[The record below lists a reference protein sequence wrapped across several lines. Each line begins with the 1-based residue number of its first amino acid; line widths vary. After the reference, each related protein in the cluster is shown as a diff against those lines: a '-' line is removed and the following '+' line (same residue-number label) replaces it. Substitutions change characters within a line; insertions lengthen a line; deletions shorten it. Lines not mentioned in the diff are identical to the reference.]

1 MNHVQ
6 TYALIVAGLLIQ
18 SRPLPDAEAFRK
30 DLPVIVDIR
39 NAISRP
45 LVGSPAPDPIL
56 NQYTY
61 KEQKTETI
69 LDSKGKTRSTTI
81 EVFEVTRSSLT
92 GKVYRR
98 PVSKNGEPVTG
109 ELPSKSVTSTT
120 SAPPPFRDP
129 VAEERDIQAL
139 YEINANWS
147 ESIDGHSVIALTIR
161 PNPRYK
167 PKTRLGEWQQH
178 FLIRAWLTEKGH
190 EVIRQESE
198 VITEIP
204 DPGRPGPIKK
214 GTMIKMERQLINGEV
229 WIPIR
234 TELHMIGGFLPK
246 GEQGFSI
253 NEYSEF
259 KKFVVDV
266 ELKH

>member
-30 DLPVIVDIR
+30 DLPVIVNIR
-39 NAISRP
+39 DAGNRA
-45 LVGSPAPDPIL
+45 LVGSLAQDPIL
-56 NQYTY
+56 DQYTY
-61 KEQKTETI
+61 KQQSTEII

-81 EVFEVTRSSLT
+81 EVFEVTRSALT

-98 PVSKNGEPVTG
+98 PVSKNGEPVSG
-109 ELPSKSVTSTT
+109 ELPSKSVTSTA
-120 SAPPPFRDP
+120 SAPPPLRDP

-139 YEINANWS
+139 YEIHANWS
-147 ESIDGHSVIALTIR
+147 EPIDGHSVIALTLR

-167 PKTRLGEWQQH
+167 PKTQLGEWQQH

-198 VITEIP
+198 VITEIT
-204 DPGRPGPIKK
+204 DPRGQIKK

-229 WIPIR
+229 WIPVR
-234 TELHMIGGFLPK
+234 TELHVIGGFLPK
-246 GEQGFSI
+246 GEQGTFI
-253 NEYSEF
+253 KEYSEF

-266 ELKH
+266 ELKP